1 MKLTV
6 KKDLYYFDV
15 PTLVFCEDERE
26 NNFIFVLLDDE
37 KLTYIGKKVNM
48 EDSSLFLTG
57 SKDLRTVYETSG
69 SSYLIGAF
77 KSSKTM
83 EADVYR
89 GVVTEEMLP
98 AEGLI
103 MTPPDKLFSNQLSK
117 GIVKKI
123 QEGSSQS
130 KVGQIERTTQNR
142 VVSLFKNAL
151 HYRCLGNWE
160 ERESNSNVEIEILEQ
175 YLSGS
180 NKYSSVLIKKAIE
193 KFSKAVANQSK
204 TLYDVNKE
212 VYSMLRYGVE
222 VKLEVGANKKTVWLI
237 DWEDPLKN
245 DFAIAEEVT
254 IKGIHDKRP
263 DIVLYIN
270 GIAIGV
276 LELKRSTVSV
286 SEGIRQNLD
295 NQKHIFI
302 KPFFSTIQY
311 VMAGNDIEGLRYG
324 AIDPTTNKEKNFLK
338 WREVSE
344 KQNQNDNY
352 LLEITKSL
360 RALTANYNSPL
371 DKNIIELLNKERLI
385 EFLHDFIVFDR
396 GIKKLS
402 RPNQYFG
409 VKAAQDF
416 VQRKQGGIIWH
427 TQGSGKSLTMVW
439 LSKWIHQFN
448 YNSRV
453 LIITDRAELDEQI
466 EKVYNGVAENI
477 YRTKSGKDLI
487 EKVNENAPNLIC
499 SLVHKFKGKEEADED
514 DYNAYLKD
522 LRNAL
527 PQNFKAKGDFY
538 VFVDECHRTQSGKLH
553 EGMKALLP
561 DAIFV
566 GFTGTPLL
574 RKDKQTSQQV
584 FGPFIHTYKFDEAV
598 ADKVVLDLRYEAR
611 DVEQKLLS
619 KEKIDEWF
627 DLKTK
632 GLTDFAKT
640 ELKQKWGTIKKV
652 FSSKER
658 LSKIVMDVM
667 LDFEKKERLQNGR
680 GNALLVS
687 DSIYNACRYYQ
698 LFQEAGL
705 KNCAIVTS
713 FVPTY
718 ADIKGEETGEGYTEK
733 LQRYEIYK
741 KMLAEYFN
749 EDPEK
754 ALKKVEQFESEV
766 KEKFVKEPAQMKLL
780 IVVNKLLTGFDAPS
794 ATYLYIDKRLKDH
807 GLFQAVCRVN
817 RLDGEDKDYGYIVDY
832 MDLFDSLKTVYHDYT
847 SGAFDAYIKED
858 VEGLLKDRLEKG
870 KERLGEALEQIKAL
884 CEAVE
889 PPKDTLAHIKYFCGS
904 NTENPDELK
913 DTEQRRVTL
922 YKLTIA
928 LIRAY
933 ANVADEMDKAGYTQ
947 QQVERVKNDVNHFEN
962 LRKEIQIASGDYV
975 DLKQYEPAMRHLID
989 AYIGAEESRV
999 LSKFDDLSLV
1009 ELLVTKG
1016 KDAVND
1022 LPKNIRDDKD
1032 AMAETIE
1039 NNLRRV
1045 IIEESPTNPMYYDK
1059 MSVLLDELIKL
1070 RKEQTIEYEQ
1080 YLNDIVA
1087 LTTEVK
1093 KPGNSVEYPASLD
1106 TAARRNLF
1114 DNTGKNEALAIA
1126 LDNKILSV
1134 KKDRWRDTTIKRRK
1148 VEEAVKTVLKEYG
1161 ITEEEEE
1168 VIRIIDLI
1176 KNQRDY

>member
-193 KFSKAVANQSK
+193 KFSKAVDKQSK

-371 DKNIIELLNKERLI
+371 DKNIIELLNKERLN
-385 EFLHDFIVFDR
+385 EFLHDFIVFER

-687 DSIYNACRYYQ
+687 DSIYNAFRYYQ
-698 LFQEAGL
+698 FSQDAGFTTI
-705 KNCAIVTS
+705 AILTS

-749 EDPEK
+749 EDPEN
-754 ALKKVEQFESEV
+754 ALKKVEQFESEG

-780 IVVNKLLTGFDAPS
+780 IVVNKWRTGFDAPI

-1039 NNLRRV
+1039 NNLRRG